1 MQLHE
6 LKRTNPLKKK
16 KTVGRGGKRGK
27 TSGRGMKGQK
37 ARAGTSGRAET
48 RDIIKRIPKRRGYGK
63 NRARTVNPSKVV
75 AEVVNVS
82 TLESSFDT
90 GAEVS
95 PATIVEKGIL
105 RKKSGKLPVVKI
117 LGKGDVTKKFTVV
130 GVIISEAAAEKIT
143 KAGGKVETK

>member
-6 LKRTNPLKKK
+6 LKRDNPLKKK

-37 ARAGTSGRAET
+37 ARAGNSGRPEE

-63 NRARTVNPSKVV
+63 NRARTVNDGKVKP
-75 AEVVNVS
+75 EVVNLA
-82 TLESSFDT
+82 TLEALFDT

-95 PATIVEKGIL
+95 PATLVEKGII
-105 RKKSGKLPVVKI
+105 RKKSGVLPVVKV
-117 LGKGDVTKKFTVV
+117 LGMGDVSKKFKVV

-143 KAGGKVETK
+143 KAGGEVVTK